1 MLPTGPVLSPRD
13 LPAFEAATPSPAVY
27 DGDPRVPFLVL
38 PVQIFGVLYQT
49 DVVISTR
56 HPRWDMHEYA
66 RIDTPEG
73 HLWMAKDSDRAGVQ
87 TIIADLPDLDTVL
100 AEVPVPRKRGA
111 VVVQDDS
118 EGEDIKLRL
127 SYDNPD
133 GEPVIAEYAGR
144 MPAKPPRQRNGN
156 TMGHSQHAVAVV
168 LDISRM
174 ASFRHR
180 AAISIGGQQHRIKR
194 VAGLVP
200 MHFLLRQAQGGLAV
214 TSFRQ
219 EAADDAGALRLQRPA
234 GAGERDPATGAPGW
248 PTRRQENWTVES
260 VGDSQHQC
268 CRQKRPEPVRLPFC
282 GGGTQPGNGPTGG
295 GGPPGVHPVG
305 RAGPARSAPPLCRHA
320 GQPGAHG
327 CGRGARP
334 RPGPAG
340 GALDRCRYGPGGL
353 FRREAPLVGDPPA
366 APHPVLSAR
375 RQRGGAGH
383 PTLTAHRGSPSP
395 AGIQRETARTPKDAG
410 GPLEPKLSG

>member
-174 ASFRHR
+174 GSFRHR
-180 AAISIGGQQHRIKR
+180 AAISIGGEQHRIKR

-219 EAADDAGALRLQRPA
+219 EAADDAGAFRLQRPA

-248 PTRRQENWTVES
+248 PTRRQEHWTVES
-260 VGDSQHQC
+260 VGDSQHLSFDSGLNQLHYHF
-268 CRQKRPEPVRLPFC
+268 V
-282 GGGTQPGNGPTGG
+282 
-295 GGPPGVHPVG
+295 
-305 RAGPARSAPPLCRHA
+305 
-320 GQPGAHG
+320 
-327 CGRGARP
+327 
-334 RPGPAG
+334 AG
-340 GALDRCRYGPGGL
+340 GLSRATVQQVAVDRPVSTLWVEPALPDLRRPFAGTLVSRVRMDVGEERGHGL
-353 FRREAPLVGDPPA
+353 GRMEARWIDADTVQVDFFGEKPRWLATRPLR
-366 APHPVLSAR
+366 HTLSF
-375 RQRGGAGH
+375 Q
-383 PTLTAHRGSPSP
+383 PDGSVVVQAIRP
-395 AGIQRETARTPKDAG
+395 
-410 GPLEPKLSG
+410 